1 MRETYDEMWE
11 GDFASLGKLPL
22 ESFLPMLFLKQVGS
36 VATTFEITPV
46 HLEYGFDPEIFYK
59 NERPFFK
66 KKRSMLKEIDSEF
79 SDVEEGQ
86 DPYAFQLILDENVVN
101 AFLLDFVLYEKAFSM
116 RQIMKMDDKMR
127 PFLDQLNTST
137 VGLMI
142 PQFIEEFGEN
152 KEIDFY
158 MSLSHSLISKKIE
171 NAKVSGFQIDKN
183 GNFRFQ
189 FNFSVTIL
197 IESATE
203 GFEEARSMYVG
214 LTAKGKFLVTE
225 KKGEKVLQLAPK
237 GAELSSLKIYNR
249 KDEEM
254 VAEQMMFTAAVN
266 VQLEQLVGMMQPKE
280 FPLMNPPSPK
290 ELECLG
296 FKLGEVDL

>member
-1 MRETYDEMWE
+1 M
-11 GDFASLGKLPL
+11 
-22 ESFLPMLFLKQVGS
+22 
-36 VATTFEITPV
+36 
-46 HLEYGFDPEIFYK
+46 
-59 NERPFFK
+59 
-66 KKRSMLKEIDSEF
+66 
-79 SDVEEGQ
+79 
-86 DPYAFQLILDENVVN
+86 
-101 AFLLDFVLYEKAFSM
+101 
-116 RQIMKMDDKMR
+116 
-127 PFLDQLNTST
+127 
-137 VGLMI
+137 
-142 PQFIEEFGEN
+142 
-152 KEIDFY
+152 
-158 MSLSHSLISKKIE
+158 
-171 NAKVSGFQIDKN
+171 
-183 GNFRFQ
+183 
-189 FNFSVTIL
+189 TIL

-290 ELECLG
+290 EL
-296 FKLGEVDL
+296 

>member
-1 MRETYDEMWE
+1 
-11 GDFASLGKLPL
+11 
-22 ESFLPMLFLKQVGS
+22 
-36 VATTFEITPV
+36 
-46 HLEYGFDPEIFYK
+46 
-59 NERPFFK
+59 
-66 KKRSMLKEIDSEF
+66 
-79 SDVEEGQ
+79 
-86 DPYAFQLILDENVVN
+86 
-101 AFLLDFVLYEKAFSM
+101 M
-116 RQIMKMDDKMR
+116 RQLMKMDDKMR
-127 PFLDQLNTST
+127 PFLEQLNTST
-137 VGLMI
+137 IGLMM
-142 PQFIEEFGEN
+142 PQFIEEFGDN

-158 MSLSHSLISKKIE
+158 LSLSHSLISKKIE

-197 IESATE
+197 VESQNE

-214 LTAKGKFLVTE
+214 LTAKGKFVVTE
-225 KKGEKVLQLAPK
+225 KKGERVLQLTPK

-266 VQLEQLVGMMQPKE
+266 VQLEQLIGMLQPKE
-280 FPLMNPPSPK
+280 VPLVNPPSPK

>member
-11 GDFASLGKLPL
+11 GDFAALGKLPL
-22 ESFLPMLFLKQVGS
+22 ESFLPMLVLKQIGS
-36 VATTFEITPV
+36 VTTIFEVTPV

-86 DPYAFQLILDENVVN
+86 DPYAFQLIPDENVVN
-101 AFLLDFVLYEKAFSM
+101 VFLLDFMLYEKAFSM
-116 RQIMKMDDKMR
+116 RQIMKIDDKMR

-197 IESATE
+197 VESATE

-225 KKGEKVLQLAPK
+225 KKGEKVL
-237 GAELSSLKIYNR
+237 
-249 KDEEM
+249 
-254 VAEQMMFTAAVN
+254 
-266 VQLEQLVGMMQPKE
+266 
-280 FPLMNPPSPK
+280 
-290 ELECLG
+290 
-296 FKLGEVDL
+296 